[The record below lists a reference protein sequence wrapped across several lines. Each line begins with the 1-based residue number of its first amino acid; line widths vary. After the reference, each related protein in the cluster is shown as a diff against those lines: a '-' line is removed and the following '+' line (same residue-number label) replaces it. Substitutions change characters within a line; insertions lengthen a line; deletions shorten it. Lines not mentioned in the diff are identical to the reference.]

1 MLVLPFANCSAL
13 QWQPKVNRWYCNYS
27 GGWLANRCHF
37 SHLFCCMHPMQDQG
51 PGCPLAVHSRHF
63 RSRGDAWRHGACIQ
77 NMQRL
82 LAQITSNVD
91 VISLGLYWHFAP
103 FMLFTNWTIDFVAFF
118 LNVRCSFPSILLHCA
133 CPRAYR
139 LYTGDRSPKVR
150 T

>member
-1 MLVLPFANCSAL
+1 MRICTSASHCVYVSATL
-13 QWQPKVNRWYCNYS
+13 CQATVQHYNGSPKLIV
-27 GGWLANRCHF
+27 GTVITVVAGLLTGVHV
-37 SHLFCCMHPMQDQG
+37 SHLFCCMHPMPDQG

-103 FMLFTNWTIDFVAFF
+103 FMLFTNWTIDFVAFLF
-118 LNVRCSFPSILLHCA
+118 ECSMLFSIDHVALCM
-133 CPRAYR
+133 P
-139 LYTGDRSPKVR
+139 
-150 T
+150 